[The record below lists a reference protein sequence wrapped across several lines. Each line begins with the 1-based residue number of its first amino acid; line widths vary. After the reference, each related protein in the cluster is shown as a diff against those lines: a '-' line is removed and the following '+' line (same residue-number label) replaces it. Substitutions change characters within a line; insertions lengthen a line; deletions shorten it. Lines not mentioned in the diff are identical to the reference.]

1 MTDRYETKD
10 RLKVTLEYIITE
22 AILSGVSVEDVW
34 SVASSSIEAA
44 KEEAISIKR
53 STSTR

>member
-1 MTDRYETKD
+1 MSKYETEE
-10 RLKVTLEYIITE
+10 RLRVALQYILTE

-34 SVASSSIEAA
+34 SITSSSIEAA